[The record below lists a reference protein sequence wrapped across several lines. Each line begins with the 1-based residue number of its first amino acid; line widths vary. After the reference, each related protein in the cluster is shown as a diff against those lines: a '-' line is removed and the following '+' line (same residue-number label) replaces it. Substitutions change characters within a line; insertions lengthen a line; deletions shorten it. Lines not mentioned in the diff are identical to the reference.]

1 VNPCR
6 AALRPT
12 KSQWYTSRVNR
23 GRIWVTLRDAAGNG
37 ITDRVEF
44 KLYNQRS
51 DALNQRFE
59 VDVKGRRVL
68 LRNVPAFPFGLAELF
83 IKPDRYRW
91 KSVFVDVRPD
101 ADTIVDETVLIDPTR
116 ATPTFPTFTEL
127 RTAPRWKDLLGLLK
141 KSGIDSAAK
150 WEELG
155 PLRRAGLLNLYA
167 KLQRETLQA
176 NAPIFGFLDRVVR
189 PEDFRQDRMF
199 VLVRNELLAAVRQH
213 TGFRSVSG
221 ALHVFDPPWRA
232 VDPDGSYKTR
242 DRAGNL
248 QITFAAQDAHVG
260 HFADIDIDDHA
271 GIRHAADVLKHRIAD
286 RDTHPYDIHNI
297 LLYFQGCD
305 PGYVLA

>member
-1 VNPCR
+1 VM
-6 AALRPT
+6 
-12 KSQWYTSRVNR
+12 
-23 GRIWVTLRDAAGNG
+23 LRDAAGKG

-51 DALNQRFE
+51 DALNQRFD

-91 KSVFVDVRPD
+91 KSVFVDVRPG
-101 ADTIVDETVLIDPTR
+101 ADTIVEETVLIDPAR
-116 ATPTFPTFTEL
+116 AKPIFPTFTDL
-127 RTAPRWKDLLGLLK
+127 RTAARWKDLFTLLK

-155 PLRRAGLLNLYA
+155 ALRRAGLLNLYA
-167 KLQRETLQA
+167 KLQRETLESS
-176 NAPIFGFLDRVVR
+176 APIFTLLDRVVR
-189 PEDFRQDRMF
+189 TEDFRQDRMF
-199 VLVRNELLAAVRQH
+199 ALVHTDLLGAVRGH
-213 TGFRSVSG
+213 ARFRPVSG
-221 ALHVFDPPWRA
+221 ALHVFDPPWMT
-232 VDPDGSYKTR
+232 VDPDGSYKTK

-248 QITFAAQDAHVG
+248 QITFAARDGHVG

-271 GIRHAADVLKHRIAD
+271 GIRHAADVLKHHIAD

-305 PGYVLA
+305 PGYVLE

>member
-1 VNPCR
+1 M
-6 AALRPT
+6 LR
-12 KSQWYTSRVNR
+12 N
-23 GRIWVTLRDAAGNG
+23 AAGHG

-59 VDVKGRRVL
+59 VEVKGRRVL

-101 ADTIVDETVLIDPTR
+101 ADTIVDETVLIDPAR
-116 ATPTFPTFTEL
+116 ATPTFPTFTEI
-127 RTAPRWKDLLGLLK
+127 RTAARWKELFTLLK

-150 WEELG
+150 WDELG

-167 KLQRETLQA
+167 KLQRETLETA
-176 NAPIFGFLDRVVR
+176 TPLLGLLDRVVR
-189 PEDFRQDRMF
+189 PEHFRQDRMF
-199 VLVRNELLAAVRQH
+199 VLVRNELLPAVRAH
-213 TGFRSVSG
+213 ARFRSVSG
-221 ALHVFDPPWRA
+221 ALHVFDPPWMA
-232 VDPDGSYKTR
+232 VAPDGSFKTR

-248 QITFAAQDAHVG
+248 QITFAAQDGHEG

-271 GIRHAADVLKHRIAD
+271 GVKHAADVLKHRIAD

-305 PGYVLA
+305 PGYRLE